1 MRETFHS
8 QLAELRELLSKMCE
22 QAATA
27 MRHASDA
34 LLSADLEAAKQVLAA
49 DAELDRMRDEC
60 EEKAQQMLALQAP
73 VATDLR
79 MVLSAVYCAEKFER
93 MGDLAEHI
101 ANATC
106 RVHPDHVVPEE
117 LREVFDRLGKIT
129 TEMATQL
136 VAHVTTPR
144 AGAFAELNAT
154 DHEVDTLHAEVL
166 SKITAKAWRHGI
178 PTATTLALVARFYE
192 RYADQAVSAAKRI
205 EFVRTGH
212 TPTHP
217 APH

>member
-1 MRETFHS
+1 MRDTFHG
-8 QLAELRELLSKMCE
+8 QLVELRDLLARMCE

-34 LLSADLEAAKQVLAA
+34 LLSADLEAAQRVLAA

-60 EEKAQQMLALQAP
+60 EERAQQMLALQAP

-79 MVLSAVYCAEKFER
+79 LVLSAIYCAEKVER

-101 ANATC
+101 ANTTC
-106 RVHPDHVVPEE
+106 RVHPEHVVPDE
-117 LREVFDRLGKIT
+117 LRDVFDRLGKIT
-129 TEMATQL
+129 TDMAAQL
-136 VAHVTTPR
+136 TTHVTTPR

-166 SKITAKAWRHGI
+166 GRITAKEWRHGV

-192 RYADQAVSAAKRI
+192 RFADQAVSAAKRI